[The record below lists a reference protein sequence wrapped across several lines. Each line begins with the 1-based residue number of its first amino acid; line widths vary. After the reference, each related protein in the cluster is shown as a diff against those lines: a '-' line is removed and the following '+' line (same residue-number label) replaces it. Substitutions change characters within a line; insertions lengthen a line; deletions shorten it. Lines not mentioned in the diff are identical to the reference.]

1 MSKDNALDIRFQRRS
16 SMVTRRVAG
25 EIILVP
31 IVRQVKDDPS
41 LFTLDEVAAF
51 LWDQMETYQ
60 SGSELVRKLQT
71 VYDVAP
77 EQAEKD
83 VRQFLKQLQEI
94 EAIEPQAVPA

>member
-1 MSKDNALDIRFQRRS
+1 MSHDNTLDIRFQRRS
-16 SMVTRRVAG
+16 TMVTRRVAG

-51 LWDQMETYQ
+51 LWDQLETRPT
-60 SGSELVRKLQT
+60 GSELVRKLHS

-77 EQAEKD
+77 EQAEND
-83 VRQFLKQLQEI
+83 VRQFLKQLQDI
-94 EAIEPQAVPA
+94 DAIEPEAVPA